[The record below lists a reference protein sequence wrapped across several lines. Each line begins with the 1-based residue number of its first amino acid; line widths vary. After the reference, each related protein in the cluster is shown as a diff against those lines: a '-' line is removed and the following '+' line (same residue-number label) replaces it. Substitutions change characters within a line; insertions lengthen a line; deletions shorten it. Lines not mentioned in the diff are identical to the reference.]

1 MVFAPRIETTPLDFI
16 HTFNF
21 VFTCHWWFRYVP
33 RRASRDYSTT
43 DAHLLL
49 YRFKQARIFCDKDF
63 AFFVQFFFQLILQ
76 FRKFIIRKFA
86 SPNP

>member
-1 MVFAPRIETTPLDFI
+1 MVFAPRIETTHLDFI
-16 HTFNF
+16 HIFNF

-49 YRFKQARIFCDKDF
+49 YRFKQTRIFCDKDF
-63 AFFVQFFFQLILQ
+63 ALLLKFNLQ
-76 FRKFIIRKFA
+76 F
-86 SPNP
+86 SL